1 MNTRPAGAQS
11 SIFPSV
17 CPHDCPSVCS
27 LQLEIAADGRLGK
40 VRGGD
45 QPYTDGVI
53 CAKVARY
60 AERANHPERLMRPLR
75 RVGPKGS
82 GQFEA
87 IGWDQALDLVA
98 ENLSQAMEKHGP
110 ETVWPYHYAGTMGLV
125 QRAALRRLG
134 HLAGW
139 SRQQETFCVALADAG
154 WQAGVGAKHGVD
166 AREVVDSELIVVW
179 GGNPVHTQINF
190 MHWVQKA
197 RRQTGAKL
205 VVVDP
210 YRTATAEKADVHL
223 MLRPGTDGALA
234 CAVMHVLLRE
244 GLADRDYLARCT
256 DFSLAVERHLES
268 KTPEW
273 AASVTGLDSAEIIA
287 FARQYGATRR
297 SFLRIGY
304 GFTRQRNGAAAMH
317 AVSCLPAV
325 TGAWQEKGGGA
336 LYGHSAIYGLER
348 SFLNGLD
355 RPVPATRQMDMSALG
370 AVLAGDPGALRGGPP
385 VTAMLV
391 QNTNPAVVAPESLA
405 VRQGLLRD
413 DLFLCV
419 HEQFM
424 TDTARLADRSYL
436 ARLTDF
442 SPAVERHLASK
453 TPEWAASVTGLDSA
467 EIISFAQLYGAT
479 RRSFMRIGYGFT
491 RQRNGAAAMHAVS
504 CLPAVT
510 GAWQE
515 KGGGALYGHSAIY
528 GLERSFLN
536 GLDRPVP
543 AARQMDMSAL
553 GAVLA
558 GDPGAL
564 RGGPPVTAMLIQNT
578 NPAVVAP
585 ESLAVREGLLRNDLF
600 LCVHE
605 QFMTDTARLA
615 DVVLPA
621 TMFTEHDDL
630 YQASGHTFLQVA
642 KAVLEPPGE
651 CRSNHDFIG
660 QLAGLMGVEHPAFT
674 MDAGALVDQVLTASG
689 KPGSDE
695 VLRQGWLDCALPFA
709 KAHFL
714 DGFGHPG
721 GRFRFAPD
729 WPAIGPNHDVM
740 PAMPDQLDVI
750 ENVSAETPFRLVPA
764 PARHFLNSTFT
775 ETEKSKTGEGRPTV
789 LVHPDTAGNLGIA
802 DGSLVCLGNRRGMV
816 RLHARLFDGVQPTT
830 LVVESQ
836 WPNASFV
843 DGIGINTLV
852 GAAPG
857 FPNGG
862 AAYHDTA
869 VWLAQDR

>member
-424 TDTARLADRSYL
+424 TDTARLAD
-436 ARLTDF
+436 
-442 SPAVERHLASK
+442 
-453 TPEWAASVTGLDSA
+453 
-467 EIISFAQLYGAT
+467 
-479 RRSFMRIGYGFT
+479 
-491 RQRNGAAAMHAVS
+491 
-504 CLPAVT
+504 
-510 GAWQE
+510 
-515 KGGGALYGHSAIY
+515 
-528 GLERSFLN
+528 
-536 GLDRPVP
+536 
-543 AARQMDMSAL
+543 
-553 GAVLA
+553 
-558 GDPGAL
+558 
-564 RGGPPVTAMLIQNT
+564 
-578 NPAVVAP
+578 
-585 ESLAVREGLLRNDLF
+585 
-600 LCVHE
+600 
-605 QFMTDTARLA
+605 
-615 DVVLPA
+615 VVLPA